1 MTYEEWQSNQ
11 RAVPDPA
18 LAALISIRH
27 GSNFASALITLLGA
41 TLLAIWAILAA
52 RARRERR
59 RRGFE
64 VVHSQNS
71 PNGTIFP

>member
-27 GSNFASALITLLGA
+27 GSNFVSALITLLGNV
-41 TLLAIWAILAA
+41 TRHLGDPRRSRTP
-52 RARRERR
+52 RALPTR
-59 RRGFE
+59 
-64 VVHSQNS
+64 V
-71 PNGTIFP
+71 